1 MFTYSPAGGFW
12 GSYRHRN
19 AYFRSRN
26 LRPTPRVREHNMEES
41 GMAGRKVSKLP
52 QPGSDG
58 WKAFVADAIAKP
70 PSRRTKAEREAIA
83 AAMAQAE
90 AERASKH

>member
-1 MFTYSPAGGFW
+1 MA
-12 GSYRHRN
+12 
-19 AYFRSRN
+19 
-26 LRPTPRVREHNMEES
+26 VRK
-41 GMAGRKVSKLP
+41 APKVP
-52 QPGSDG
+52 QPGSDA

-90 AERASKH
+90 AEGAVKH